1 MSALVCQLLY
11 CASVLFKVLCCNEKC
26 FVCVCLLVFMYHLYE
41 KYYKI
46 ITVQNYIANA
56 YPAIVL
62 AGYLG

>member
-1 MSALVCQLLY
+1 
-11 CASVLFKVLCCNEKC
+11 
-26 FVCVCLLVFMYHLYE
+26 MYHLYE
-41 KYYKI
+41 KCYKI